1 MTQSNTKRLTLKRLA
16 SIGLLGAALP
26 LSMPAMA
33 QSWPIKPVRMI
44 VPFAAGGSTDVLAR
58 MLGERLQNMWGQ
70 PVVVENRAGA
80 GGNIGGDV
88 VAKSAAD
95 GYTLLFAS
103 GSITINPPL
112 YGARMPFDPR
122 KDLAPITIVAD
133 GPQLVVVETNS
144 PYKTL
149 KDLIDAAKSKPDS
162 LAYGSAGVGSQVHL
176 ATENLAFASGIDIRH
191 VPYRG
196 EAAAYPDLMGG
207 QIQLIVGNIAAAGAL
222 VSSGRLRA
230 VGVTSAQRI
239 PQFPDVPTVSESGV
253 PGFSNI
259 GWFGLLAPTGTPD
272 GILNKIQADVASAMD
287 STMIRARLFT
297 IGMRP
302 VASSRAEFASTI
314 DAELV
319 RWGDII
325 KARNITV
332 N

>member
-1 MTQSNTKRLTLKRLA
+1 MSYTKRLTLKRLA
-16 SIGLLGAALP
+16 TIGVLAASLP
-26 LSMPAMA
+26 LSMSATA
-33 QSWPIKPVRMI
+33 QSWPTQPVRMI
-44 VPFAAGGSTDVLAR
+44 VPFTAGGSTDVLAR
-58 MLGERLQNMWGQ
+58 MLGERLQTAWGQ
-70 PVVVENRAGA
+70 PVVVENRPGA
-80 GGNIGGDV
+80 GGNVGGDAV
-88 VAKSAAD
+88 VKSAAD

-133 GPQLVVVETNS
+133 GPQLVVVQASS
-144 PYKTL
+144 PYQTL
-149 KDLIDAAKSKPDS
+149 KDLLDAAKAKPGS
-162 LAYGSAGVGSQVHL
+162 LNYGSAGVGSQVHL
-176 ATENLAFASGIDIRH
+176 ASENLAFAAGIDILH

-207 QIQLIVGNIAAAGAL
+207 QVQLIVGNIAAAGAL
-222 VSSGRLRA
+222 VNSGRLRA
-230 VGVTSAQRI
+230 VAVTSAQRI
-239 PQFPDVPTVSESGV
+239 PQYPDVPTVSEAGV

-259 GWFGLLAPTGTPD
+259 GWFGLLAPAGTPD
-272 GILNKIQADVASAMD
+272 AVLNKIQADVAAAMD
-287 STMIRARLFT
+287 STLIKARLYA

-302 VASSRAEFASTI
+302 VAGSRADFAKTI

-319 RWGDII
+319 RWADII